1 MTHISQ
7 PVALVTGAS
16 SGIGKATA
24 SLLATNG
31 FRVFGTSRTP
41 DANLQL
47 PYSLFSLDVRSD
59 ASVHEA
65 VQHVFDQAGRIDVLI
80 NNAGYT
86 QSGSIEENSL
96 ADVQAQFDTN
106 LFGVLR
112 VTNAVL
118 PGMRRQHSGRIINV
132 SSLVGQVAPPYIG
145 IYASSKFAL
154 EGLSE
159 ALRGELRPFHIHVS
173 LVEPGFVKTNILGQ
187 RPAHPIADYEQRRQI
202 GIAFVRQG
210 VEQGIDPDL
219 VAQTILHIAT
229 VAQPRLHYPIGRVAK
244 LLMML
249 KRLLPEPAFEQLRRR
264 AFQAEDPGLRLSQSQ
279 SR

>member
-1 MTHISQ
+1 MTDISQ

-31 FRVFGTSRTP
+31 FRVFGSSRTP
-41 DANLQL
+41 DHNLQL
-47 PYSLFSLDVRSD
+47 PYSLLSLDVRTD
-59 ASVHEA
+59 TSVHDA
-65 VQHVFDQAGRIDVLI
+65 IQHILEKTGRMDVLI

-86 QSGSIEENSL
+86 QSGAIEENSL

-106 LFGVLR
+106 LFGMLR

-118 PGMRRQHSGRIINV
+118 PIMRQQASGRIINV
-132 SSLVGQVAPPYIG
+132 SSLVGQVSPPYIG

-159 ALRGELRPFHIHVS
+159 AQRGELLPFHIHVS

-187 RPAHPIADYEQRRQI
+187 PPAHPIADYEQRRQI
-202 GIAFVRQG
+202 GLAFVREG
-210 VEQGIDPDL
+210 VEHGIDPGL

-229 VAQPRLHYPIGRVAK
+229 VSQPRLRYPIGRVAN
-244 LLMML
+244 LLIAL
-249 KRLLPEPAFEQLRRR
+249 KRLLPEPLFERLRRR
-264 AFQAEDPGLRLSQSQ
+264 AFRAEAPGPLQPQ
-279 SR
+279 PHSR

>member
-1 MTHISQ
+1 MKNESQ

-24 SLLATNG
+24 ILLATNG

-41 DANLQL
+41 DGNLSL
-47 PYSLFSLDVRSD
+47 PYSLLSMDVRSD
-59 ASVHEA
+59 ASVHAA
-65 VQHVFDQAGRIDVLI
+65 VQYIQEQAGRIDVLI

-86 QSGSIEENSL
+86 QAGAIEENSL
-96 ADVQAQFDTN
+96 ADAQAQFDTN

-118 PGMRRQHSGRIINV
+118 PTMRHQRSGRIINV

-145 IYASSKFAL
+145 LYASSKFAL

-159 ALRGELRPFHIHVS
+159 ALRGELRPFHIYVS
-173 LVEPGFVKTNILGQ
+173 LVEPGFVKTNLTDEA
-187 RPAHPIADYEQRRQI
+187 PAHPLADYEQRRQV
-202 GIAFVRQG
+202 GMAFVRQG
-210 VEQGIDPDL
+210 VDQGLDPSL
-219 VAQTILHIAT
+219 VARTILHIAT
-229 VAQPRLHYPIGRVAK
+229 VSQPRLRYPIGRVAT
-244 LLMML
+244 LLITL
-249 KRLLPEPAFEQLRRR
+249 KRLLPEPAFERMRRR
-264 AFQAEDPGLRLSQSQ
+264 AFRSEDPSLLLSQMP

>member
-1 MTHISQ
+1 MTHVSQ
-7 PVALVTGAS
+7 PVVLITGAS

-41 DANLQL
+41 DTNLRL
-47 PYSLFSLDVRSD
+47 PYSLLSLDVRSD
-59 ASVHEA
+59 ASVQAA
-65 VQHVFDQAGRIDVLI
+65 VKQILEKAGRIDVLI

-86 QSGSIEENSL
+86 QAGAIEENSL
-96 ADVQAQFDTN
+96 TDVQVQFDTN
-106 LFGVLR
+106 LFGVVR

-118 PGMRRQHSGRIINV
+118 PSMRRQGNGRIINI

-145 IYASSKFAL
+145 VYASSKFAL

-173 LVEPGFVKTNILGQ
+173 LIEPGFVKTNIVGQ
-187 RPAHPIADYEQRRQI
+187 RPAHPLADYEQRRQI
-202 GIAFVRQG
+202 GVAFVRQG
-210 VEQGIDPDL
+210 VEQGIDSSL
-219 VAQTILHIAT
+219 IAQMILYIAT
-229 VAQPRLHYPIGRVAK
+229 VAQPRLRYPIGRVAK
-244 LLMML
+244 LLMTL
-249 KRLLPEPAFEQLRRR
+249 KRLLPEPAFERMRRR
-264 AFQAEDPGLRLSQSQ
+264 AFRAEDPGLLLSQTN